1 MSRRPSGL
9 PTTYLKVRAARDMTR
24 LLAFWIAHRAE
35 LASLFGQHVLLVAG
49 SVSIAVVLGVP
60 LGIFSARRPRL
71 ASPLMAIASI
81 VQTIPSL
88 AMFGFLLP
96 VPLVGGVGGGRGPL
110 VLVLVGLVPV
120 GRVAVVGCG

>member
-1 MSRRPSGL
+1 MPSPRYPANPG
-9 PTTYLKVRAARDMTR
+9 PARSRDMR
-24 LLAFWIAHRAE
+24 PLIIFWIAHRAE
-35 LASLFGQHVLLVAG
+35 LASLLGQHVLLVAG
-49 SVSIAVVLGVP
+49 STLAAVALGVP

-71 ASPLMAIASI
+71 ASPLMAVAGI

-96 VPLVGGVGGGRGPL
+96 VPLIGGVGGGRGPL